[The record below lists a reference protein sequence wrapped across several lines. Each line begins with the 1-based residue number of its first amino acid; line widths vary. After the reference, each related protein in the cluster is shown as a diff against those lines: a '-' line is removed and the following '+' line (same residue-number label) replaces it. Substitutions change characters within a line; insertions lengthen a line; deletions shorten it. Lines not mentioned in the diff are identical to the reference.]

1 MKLKK
6 LNLIL
11 IIGIIIVLSANA
23 GICTEDIA
31 QHVPAAANT
40 ISNTIPAKED
50 TGISL
55 TLTKFIITMVG
66 VLLSSIVI
74 WLGLTI
80 YNKFFVKNRFKQA
93 SIEDD
98 TMNTP
103 KTIEEAVTFFIK
115 KNRLK

>member
-1 MKLKK
+1 MKLKLK
-6 LNLIL
+6 KFSLIL
-11 IIGIIIVLSANA
+11 ILGLIIVLSANA

-31 QHVPAAANT
+31 QHVPAAV
-40 ISNTIPAKED
+40 NTIPTKENA
-50 TGISL
+50 GISL
-55 TLTKFIITMVG
+55 TMTKFIITMAG
-66 VLLSSIVI
+66 VVLSSVVI
-74 WLGLTI
+74 WLGLTV
-80 YNKFFVKNRFKQA
+80 YNKFFVKNQFKQA

>member
-6 LNLIL
+6 FSLIL
-11 IIGIIIVLSANA
+11 ILGLIIVLSANA

-31 QHVPAAANT
+31 RHVPAAV
-40 ISNTIPAKED
+40 NTIPAKESS
-50 TGISL
+50 GISL
-55 TLTKFIITMVG
+55 TMTKFLITMVG
-66 VLLSSIVI
+66 VILSSVVI

-80 YNKFFVKNRFKQA
+80 YNKFFVKNHFKQTP
-93 SIEDD
+93 IDED

-103 KTIEEAVTFFIK
+103 KTIDEAVTFFIK